1 MQIAVENQFKK
12 KAHGSLAT
20 IPCESTAHPK
30 SSIRS

>member
-12 KAHGSLAT
+12 KARGSLAK